1 MVIEHLT
8 ILGNSTEQNF
18 SKLGVVVQAWIKE
31 YSGQREEDQAFKIL
45 LYANFEA

>member
-18 SKLGVVVQAWIKE
+18 SKLGVVQACIKE